1 MKTLELLKDRRS
13 VYALDKNI
21 GVSKEKIVE
30 FIENATELV
39 PDAFNMKSSSVVVV
53 TEEKQNELWDRVY
66 DVFGGKVPREKIDMF
81 KNAYGTVLYFYD
93 REVVEGLQNQFPAYA
108 ENFLKWTEH
117 ASAMLQIS
125 IWNGFFELGL
135 GANVQHY
142 NPVIDS
148 MVKEFLGLPESYV
161 LIAQM
166 PFGNIL
172 QRPEEKEREDIS
184 KRVKFF

>member
-13 VYALDKNI
+13 IYGLDKNI
-21 GVSKEKIVE
+21 AVAKEKVVE
-30 FIENATELV
+30 LIENATELV
-39 PDAFNMKSSSVVVV
+39 PDAFNMKSSRVVVV
-53 TEEKQNELWDRVY
+53 TEEKQNELWDRIF

-81 KNAYGTVLYFYD
+81 KNAYGTVLYFYE
-93 REVVEGLQNQFPAYA
+93 RTVVEGLQNQFPAYA
-108 ENFLKWTEH
+108 DNFPKWAEQ

-125 IWNGFFELGL
+125 IWNGLAELGL
-135 GANVQHY
+135 GATLQHY

-166 PFGNIL
+166 PFGNVL
-172 QRPEEKEREDIS
+172 QRPDAKEKEEIS
-184 KRVKFF
+184 NRVKFF